1 MLSANAAQR
10 GYKMRD
16 CPVKYALDVLSGKW
30 TMYIMYI
37 LTENESIRF
46 NELQRQVGGISAL
59 MLSRTLGEL
68 EANGLVLRREFNAI
82 PPHVEYSLTELGRAL
97 TPALDSLG
105 EWGHR
110 VWLANGSPE
119 VPAE

>member
-1 MLSANAAQR
+1 MAMEAE
-10 GYKMRD
+10 GMKD

-59 MLSRTLGEL
+59 MLSRTLCEL
-68 EANGLVLRREFNAI
+68 EGHGLVLRREFQAI
-82 PPHVEYSLTELGRAL
+82 PPHVEYSLTDLGRGLA
-97 TPALDSLG
+97 PALDTLG

-119 VPAE
+119 FVVL